1 MKSTID
7 TLRALRE
14 EAKSLRGRLAPP
26 GFYRLCAAELE
37 SARSVFFDDPLIYR
51 MQQDVLPFLYDD
63 YGHGVEHAKKVAIEA
78 AAIVLSEVGKAD
90 PERARRLGKLA
101 LLAGLL
107 HDICRLEPEHA
118 ARGAEVAH
126 LILQDYPLPAED
138 KAAVVRAIGC
148 HEAFT
153 PCPGAPEPDPDAD
166 LLAGALY
173 DADKFRWGPDNFVT
187 TLWEICDYQEWPLEE
202 VVRRFPEGV
211 ERIRQVADTFRT
223 SVGQSCGPEFIEQG
237 LAMSQTLYRQL
248 RDAAGGRA

>member
-1 MKSTID
+1 MIE
-7 TLRALRE
+7 TLRTIRE
-14 EAKSLRGRLAPP
+14 EAKSLRSRLTPP

-37 SARSVFFDDPLIYR
+37 TARSMFFDDPLVHR

-90 PERARRLGKLA
+90 PERARRLAKLA

-118 ARGAEVAH
+118 TRGAELAH
-126 LILQDYPLPAED
+126 LILQDYPLSAED
-138 KAAVVRAIGC
+138 KAAVVRAVGC
-148 HEAFT
+148 HEAFAL
-153 PCPGAPEPDPDAD
+153 CPGTPDPDAD
-166 LLAGALY
+166 LLTGALY

-187 TLWEICDYQEWPLEE
+187 TLWEICDYQEWPLDE

-223 SVGQSCGPEFIEQG
+223 GVGQAYGPEFIEQG
-237 LAMSQTLYRQL
+237 LELGQALYLLL
-248 RDAAGGRA
+248 RDAAGGRT

>member
-1 MKSTID
+1 MID
-7 TLRALRE
+7 PLRAIRD
-14 EAKSLRGRLAPP
+14 EAKSLRSRLATP
-26 GFYRLCAAELE
+26 GFYRLCAAEME
-37 SARSVFFDDPLIYR
+37 TARNVFFDDPLVYR

-78 AAIVLSEVGKAD
+78 AAIILAEIGRND
-90 PERARRLGKLA
+90 PERARRLAKLA

-118 ARGAEVAH
+118 TRGAEVSR
-126 LILQDYPLPAED
+126 LILQDYPLPSED
-138 KAAVVRAIGC
+138 KAAVIRAVNC

-153 PCPGAPEPDPDAD
+153 HCPETPDPDAD

-187 TLWEICDYQEWPLEE
+187 TLWEICDYLEWPLAE

-211 ERIRQVADTFRT
+211 ERIRQVTDTFRT
-223 SVGQSCGPEFIEQG
+223 GIGQACGPEFIEQG
-237 LAMSQTLYRQL
+237 LELGQALYRLL
-248 RDAAGGRA
+248 RDAAARRA

>member
-1 MKSTID
+1 MID
-7 TLRALRE
+7 PLRSIRDQAKALRA
-14 EAKSLRGRLAPP
+14 RLAPP
-26 GFYRLCAAELE
+26 GFYRICAAQLE
-37 SARSVFFDDPLIYR
+37 TARGAFFDDPLAYR

-78 AAIVLSEVGKAD
+78 AAIVLVEAGKAD
-90 PERARRLGKLA
+90 PERSRRLARLA

-126 LILQDYPLPAED
+126 LILQDYPLAAED
-138 KAAVVRAIGC
+138 KAAVVRAVAC
-148 HEAFT
+148 HEAFALCDET
-153 PCPGAPEPDPDAD
+153 PDPDAD

-187 TLWEICDYQEWPLEE
+187 TLWEICDYLEWPLDE
-202 VVRRFPEGV
+202 VARRFPEGV

-223 SVGQSCGPEFIEQG
+223 GVGRTFGPEFIEQG
-237 LAMSQTLYRQL
+237 LVLGQDLYLLLQ
-248 RDAAGGRA
+248 AAGGRRA

>member
-1 MKSTID
+1 MIED
-7 TLRALRE
+7 LRALRE
-14 EAKSLRGRLAPP
+14 EAKSLRGRLATP

-37 SARSVFFDDPLIYR
+37 TARTMFFDDPLIYR

-78 AAIVLSEVGKAD
+78 AAIVLSEVGKAA
-90 PERARRLGKLA
+90 PERARRLAKLA

-126 LILQDYPLPAED
+126 LILQDYPLSAED
-138 KAAVVRAIGC
+138 KSAVVRSVGC
-148 HEAFT
+148 HEAFV
-153 PCPGAPEPDPDAD
+153 PCPGTPDPDED

-187 TLWEICDYQEWPLEE
+187 TLWEICDYQEWPLDE

-223 SVGQSCGPEFIEQG
+223 GIGQACGPEFIEQG
-237 LAMSQTLYRQL
+237 LELGQALYLLL
-248 RDAAGGRA
+248 RNVAGGRP